1 MCFLSMELLTGK
13 ATVVEEGNKSFIK
26 SQRLTINSLHD
37 QTFIFICLMSRHR
50 YTSSYFIIY
59 FIFVLSCF
67 VFSFEYVH
75 ITQLHFTSV
84 IRKIKTSQNDC
95 YSGPA
100 LIHIYHFHVITV
112 LNNAY
117 CKLTKVCDVL

>member
-26 SQRLTINSLHD
+26 SQRLTIKSLHD
-37 QTFIFICLMSRHR
+37 QAFMSHIFICLMSRHR
-50 YTSSYFIIY
+50 YTSSYYIIY

-75 ITQLHFTSV
+75 IT
-84 IRKIKTSQNDC
+84 
-95 YSGPA
+95 
-100 LIHIYHFHVITV
+100 
-112 LNNAY
+112 
-117 CKLTKVCDVL
+117 